1 MQNTVK
7 LYGVVEGYEKISFVL
22 DKFNVCSLMQI
33 LYQEALLFSLSTRDL
48 F

>member
-22 DKFNVCSLMQI
+22 DKFKCVFFNADPMRL
-33 LYQEALLFSLSTRDL
+33 
-48 F
+48 